1 MKKIIVIGGA
11 VAALLVA
18 GIGGTVGVM
27 EFMPHHPAANAAP
40 APPPPPK
47 PIVFA
52 QLAGIIINAPAD
64 TSDPTSAMVQ
74 LDLQF
79 ATLDPNAL
87 TAFTALEPIIK
98 SEIITLLMSQT
109 VKSLQDPNARN
120 ALTQNC
126 VNIVNG
132 VLTHSANYTPANPF
146 TAAYITNLVVQN

>member
-1 MKKIIVIGGA
+1 MNKIIVLGG

-27 EFMPHHPAANAAP
+27 EFMPHHPAANAKPKAAP
-40 APPPPPK
+40 VK

-52 QLAGIIINAPAD
+52 QLPSIVINAPAD
-64 TSDPTSAMVQ
+64 SSDPTSAMVQ

-79 ATLDPNAL
+79 ATRDPNAL
-87 TAFTALEPIIK
+87 TAFTALQPIIK
-98 SEIITLLMSQT
+98 SEIISLLMSQT
-109 VKSLQDPNARN
+109 VKSLKDPDARN
-120 ALTQNC
+120 TLTQNC
-126 VNIVNG
+126 VNIANS